1 LSAERR
7 RPRLWTPGG
16 VAALDAGR
24 RRAITR
30 AMANEEHELRVERD
44 SLGEVRVP
52 ADRYWGAQTERSRQN
67 FPIGH
72 ELMPREVVHALALV
86 KKACARANA
95 EIGALPREKAALIE
109 RVCDEILSGSLD
121 AEFPL
126 RVWQTGSGTHSNMN
140 VNEVVVNRAHVV
152 GGGRLGDPHR
162 ALHPNDDVNKSQS
175 SNDVFPTAMNIA
187 ALRLLES
194 ETLPKLRQLRDALAR
209 KADEFMPIIK
219 IGRTHMMDATPL
231 SLGHEFSGYAAQLE
245 QRIVALEQSTR
256 RLGSLALGGTA
267 VGTGINTPP
276 GFAARAIAI
285 IAELTGLNFQEA
297 PNHFSAQA
305 AHDDLVEVSGQL
317 RATAVSLAKIAG
329 DIRLLSSG
337 PRAGLAELVL
347 RASEPGSSIMP
358 GKTNPTQV
366 EALTMVCVQVMGN
379 DLAVAMAGSSGQL
392 ELNAYKPVLIYNVL
406 MAARNLGDASSS
418 FAERA
423 VSTLEADPAV
433 IARHLERSLMLV
445 TALNP
450 HIGYEKAA
458 KIAQKAHREGS
469 TLREAALELGW
480 VSADQF
486 DAWVDPLSMLGPS
499 GPSRKS

>member
-1 LSAERR
+1 ML
-7 RPRLWTPGG
+7 
-16 VAALDAGR
+16 
-24 RRAITR
+24 
-30 AMANEEHELRVERD
+30 EL
-44 SLGEVRVP
+44 
-52 ADRYWGAQTERSRQN
+52 
-67 FPIGH
+67 
-72 ELMPREVVHALALV
+72 
-86 KKACARANA
+86 
-95 EIGALPREKAALIE
+95 
-109 RVCDEILSGSLD
+109 
-121 AEFPL
+121 
-126 RVWQTGSGTHSNMN
+126 
-140 VNEVVVNRAHVV
+140 
-152 GGGRLGDPHR
+152 
-162 ALHPNDDVNKSQS
+162 
-175 SNDVFPTAMNIA
+175 
-187 ALRLLES
+187 
-194 ETLPKLRQLRDALAR
+194 ETLPKLRQLRDALAQ
-209 KADEFMPIIK
+209 KAEQFMPIIK

-245 QRIVALEQSTR
+245 QRIVGLEQSTR
-256 RLGSLALGGTA
+256 RLGALALGGTA

-285 IAELTGLNFQEA
+285 IAELTGLEFHEA
-297 PNHFSAQA
+297 SNHFAAQA

-379 DLAVAMAGSSGQL
+379 DLAVATAGSAGQL
-392 ELNAYKPVLIYNVL
+392 ELNAYKPVLIFNLL
-406 MAARNLGDASSS
+406 MAARNLGDASAS

-423 VSTLEADPAV
+423 VATLEADPDV

-458 KIAQKAHREGS
+458 KIAQKAHRERT

-480 VSADQF
+480 VTGDQF
-486 DAWVDPLSMLGPS
+486 DAWVNPLHMLGPS
-499 GPSRKS
+499 APSRKS

>member
-1 LSAERR
+1 
-7 RPRLWTPGG
+7 
-16 VAALDAGR
+16 
-24 RRAITR
+24 
-30 AMANEEHELRVERD
+30 MANEEHEVRIERD
-44 SLGEVRVP
+44 SLGEVSVP

-67 FPIGH
+67 FPIGN
-72 ELMPREVVHALALV
+72 ELMPLEVVHALALI

-95 EIGALPREKAALIE
+95 AIGVLAHEKARRIE
-109 RVCDEILSGSLD
+109 QVCDEIIAGGLD

-126 RVWQTGSGTHSNMN
+126 RVWQTGSGTHTNMN
-140 VNEVVVNRAHVV
+140 VNEVIVNRAHVLA
-152 GGGRLGDPHR
+152 GGDLRDSER
-162 ALHPNDDVNKSQS
+162 RLHPNDDVNKSQS
-175 SNDVFPTAMNIA
+175 SNDVFPTAMNVA
-187 ALRLLES
+187 AVRSLEL
-194 ETLPKLRQLRDALAR
+194 ETLPKLRRLRDALAQ
-209 KADEFMPIIK
+209 KAEQFMPIIK

-285 IAELTGLNFQEA
+285 IAELTGLDFQEA
-297 PNHFSAQA
+297 PNHFAAQA

-317 RATAVSLAKIAG
+317 RATAVSLAKIAN

-366 EALTMVCVQVMGN
+366 EALTMVCAQVMGN
-379 DLAVAMAGSSGQL
+379 DLAVATAGSAGQL
-392 ELNAYKPVLIYNVL
+392 ELNAYKPVLIYNLL
-406 MAARNLGDASSS
+406 MAARNLGDASLS

-423 VSTLEADPAV
+423 VSTLEADAEV

-458 KIAQKAHREGS
+458 KIAQKAHRERS
-469 TLREAALELGW
+469 TLRQAALELGW
-480 VSADQF
+480 VTAEQF
-486 DAWVDPLSMLGPS
+486 DTWVDPPSMLGPS
-499 GPSRKS
+499 APARKS